1 MNGEATKSNLAFK
14 TQATQQTRRK
24 LMMMMMVKIRT
35 GTGQDPLMQAKSCF
49 DDGGAGG
56 KD

>member
-1 MNGEATKSNLAFK
+1 MKGEATNSNLAFK

-35 GTGQDPLMQAKSCF
+35 GTGQDPLMQAKKLF
-49 DDGGAGG
+49 
-56 KD
+56 